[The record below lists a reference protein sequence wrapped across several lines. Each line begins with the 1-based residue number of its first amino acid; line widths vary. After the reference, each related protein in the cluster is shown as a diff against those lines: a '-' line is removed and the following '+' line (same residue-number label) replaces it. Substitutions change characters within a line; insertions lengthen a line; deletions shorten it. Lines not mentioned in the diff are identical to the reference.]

1 MTPAPASPA
10 AALARWW
17 ASFLPECA
25 PQLVTGKTPGAAATA
40 HLLNL
45 LAARQVHTQQDAQR
59 FEAALT
65 TLAQRA
71 LDERGEAD
79 TWTDLAPIGLLHR
92 AAQDADVTLGNASL
106 PVRSRAIARPEG
118 AIARLGPDGPWHQIW
133 PPLP

>member
-1 MTPAPASPA
+1 MTPASPA
-10 AALARWW
+10 AALAHWW

-25 PQLVTGKTPGAAATA
+25 PQLFFGRKPGAAATA

-45 LAARQVHTQQDAQR
+45 LAQRQVHSQQDAQR
-59 FEAALT
+59 FEASLT
-65 TLAQRA
+65 ALAQRA

-79 TWTDLAPIGLLHR
+79 TWTDLAPFGLLHR
-92 AAQDADVTLGNASL
+92 AAQDAGVTLGNASL

-118 AIARLGPDGPWHQIW
+118 AIARLGPDGPWQQIW

>member
-1 MTPAPASPA
+1 MTPASPA

-17 ASFLPECA
+17 ASFLPIPA
-25 PQLVTGKTPGAAATA
+25 PQLFLSRKPSAAATA

-45 LAARQVHTQQDAQR
+45 LAARQIHSAQDTQR

-65 TLAQRA
+65 TLVQRA

-79 TWTDLAPIGLLHR
+79 TWTDLAAFGLLHR